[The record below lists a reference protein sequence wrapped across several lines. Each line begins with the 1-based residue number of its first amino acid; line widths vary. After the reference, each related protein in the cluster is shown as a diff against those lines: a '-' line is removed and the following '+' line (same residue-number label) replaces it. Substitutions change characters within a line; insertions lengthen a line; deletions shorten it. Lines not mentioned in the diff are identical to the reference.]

1 MNSTT
6 STAPSDHAPID
17 LDTTLGAA
25 FFGFCAGAI
34 LFGITL
40 RQAYQY
46 YTTNLHDSILRK
58 LIIAIVCLLDASHLV
73 FSMYMVY
80 SFIIQLLG
88 YSEAEVKVLWSV
100 KALATT
106 QTILIVFVQGYYLS
120 QIWRLSG
127 NVLLGRKL
135 AVAAQAFVIFIVLL
149 AIVVAIIFLSQLQKV
164 ADILSFSAGFE
175 YVVYL
180 GFGTTA
186 LIDCAIAAAM
196 CLLLHKS
203 SAGTLRSETV
213 LESLIQYFIGTG
225 LLTSF
230 AAIMVI
236 VLYIARPR
244 TLLYLGMEFS
254 VTRLYANSI
263 LAMFNARQRLRG
275 RFDESIEIKLPS
287 NVFFGEPDSMAQS
300 LIGAPFS
307 PGSPTKVD
315 KVLAVACVR
324 VYL

>member
-1 MNSTT
+1 MSSTT

-46 YTTNLHDSILRK
+46 YTTNLHDSIVRK

-88 YSEAEVKVLWSV
+88 YSEAEVKVLWSL

-120 QIWRLSG
+120 QIWR
-127 NVLLGRKL
+127 
-135 AVAAQAFVIFIVLL
+135 F
-149 AIVVAIIFLSQLQKV
+149 FLSQLQKV
-164 ADILSFSAGFE
+164 VDILSFSSGFE

-186 LIDCAIAAAM
+186 LIDCAIAVAM

-300 LIGAPFS
+300 LIGTPFS
-307 PGSPTKVD
+307 PGSETKYSPHSES
-315 KVLAVACVR
+315 KYSPNTESTRFSPLHPSEFGFR
-324 VYL
+324 T